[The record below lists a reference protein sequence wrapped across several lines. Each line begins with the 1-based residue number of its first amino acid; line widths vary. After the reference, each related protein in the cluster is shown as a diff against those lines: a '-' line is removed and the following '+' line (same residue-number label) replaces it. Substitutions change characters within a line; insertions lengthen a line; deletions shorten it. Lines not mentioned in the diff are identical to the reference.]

1 MTADSGQFYF
11 PNSRDKGK
19 KRERGE
25 KQRGRGEK
33 RERGE
38 K

>member
-19 KRERGE
+19 KR
-25 KQRGRGEK
+25 GRGEK
-33 RERGE
+33 EGGKREG
-38 K
+38 